1 MASLKYDEI
10 YSSLYLKAKTYDLL
24 ELTNNNIAEFLCGWL
39 HAALSKPHVHR
50 LFSMLTTDDEIQY
63 VKYELKYSIDPDY
76 DKDFILDI
84 LGIGM
89 LIEWIQPKIY
99 SLTNIVQVYGSKEEK
114 FYSQSGHL
122 KTLQD
127 IKKQLVRDQRSM
139 IRDRGYIWNTYLDG
153 NNS

>member
-10 YSSLYLKAKTYDLL
+10 YSSFYIKAEAYDLT
-24 ELTNNNIAEFLCGWL
+24 EIKEENVTEFLSGWL
-39 HAALSKPHVHR
+39 HSAMSKPHIRR
-50 LFSMLTTDDEIQY
+50 LFKTIDIDDEVQVI
-63 VKYELKYSIDPDY
+63 KYELKYSIDQDY
-76 DKDFILDI
+76 DNDFLLDI

-89 LIEWIQPKIY
+89 LAEWIQPKIY

-127 IKKQLVRDQRSM
+127 IKKQLVRDQHSLV
-139 IRDRGYIWNTYLDG
+139 RDRGYIWNSYLDG
-153 NNS
+153 NE